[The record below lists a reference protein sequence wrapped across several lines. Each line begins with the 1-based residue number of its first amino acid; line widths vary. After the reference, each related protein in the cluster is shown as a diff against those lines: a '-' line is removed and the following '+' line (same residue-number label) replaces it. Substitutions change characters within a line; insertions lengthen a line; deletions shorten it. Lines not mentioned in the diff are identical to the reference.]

1 VDVHAARASFL
12 GLQLVSL
19 WTRWLSSSAE
29 WPWRFPERVWWKVS
43 VVAVLSIAR
52 LWRASGSGWMVLRVG
67 VVRQSQVV
75 PSVLVSVIGLGCS
88 C

>member
-1 VDVHAARASFL
+1 
-12 GLQLVSL
+12 
-19 WTRWLSSSAE
+19 
-29 WPWRFPERVWWKVS
+29 